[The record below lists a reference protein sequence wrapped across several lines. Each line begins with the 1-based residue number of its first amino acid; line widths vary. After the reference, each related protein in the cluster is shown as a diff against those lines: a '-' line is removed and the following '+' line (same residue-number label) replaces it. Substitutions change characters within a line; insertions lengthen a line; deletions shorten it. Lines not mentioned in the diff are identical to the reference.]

1 MSEDTTSGRLSL
13 ADDQISFRLIE
24 VITQYL
30 DYQGERKENIMGERA
45 EDLANS
51 IEVPTAMA
59 DTMIEIASLVLI
71 FFLGQLLQAR

>member
-1 MSEDTTSGRLSL
+1 MTHC
-13 ADDQISFRLIE
+13 
-24 VITQYL
+24 L
-30 DYQGERKENIMGERA
+30 DYQGERKENIMDGRAA

-59 DTMIEIASLVLI
+59 DTVTEIASLVLI